1 MKKFLPLLLLNFCA
15 IVSAA
20 QITCTNDSASD
31 TTNYTNGAPNDS
43 LFFICAGQTANLLAT
58 PPAGSA
64 PWDFVWESFSVANN
78 NWNAQ
83 ATQMNVLTST
93 QSGMQPGGYRC
104 TITDATNTVVSTYI
118 AWVCRIDGVPNVNVN
133 PISPG
138 CSSVNLVGQ
147 ITNANI
153 TPYYNPP
160 TGFIDPNAA
169 LIVNANTVITVCF
182 SGTHTYVSDLA
193 FHLRGP
199 ASCGSPDI
207 ILSPSPG
214 VCNAGNDINNL
225 CFSTTA
231 SPSFNVCTAGAPL
244 TGTYD
249 SYGATATSINWAPI
263 YGCDASQPGW
273 SVQIYDC
280 VDDDFGSLTD
290 ATLTFSG
297 TSVGGDPIT
306 YTYSTA
312 SGFNSPI
319 ADNSCSAATASIFTV
334 PAPGAV
340 PINFTYTY
348 IWTAD
353 PPFEIPS
360 NTSLLNITLN
370 PGPAVDTEFTLTLT
384 GTNPGDICGGTNSD
398 TEAYD
403 YQNGAIAIINQPNT
417 EFCIT
422 DSPFNLST
430 NLTGGTWSGTGI
442 TNASAGTFNP
452 AVAGQGNHVITYTP
466 ASSCNSGAS
475 ITLSVSIGGTTTI
488 APTGILCV
496 GGDELQLQA
505 GIPGGVWSGNGIVN
519 ASTGAFDPTVA
530 GSGIHTISYVYQ
542 DVCTYTATANIT
554 VQGADDI
561 SIDNPGLV
569 CYNHPPIQLTTNA
582 SGGTWSGDGGIDA
595 NGVFDPA
602 IAGLGNNSV
611 YYTVTGNCASSDT
624 IVIFVNPNPF
634 VSAGSDLE
642 ICANATI
649 SLLATGA
656 AEYVWSPTTALSSS
670 TIANPDASPD
680 NTITYTVTGTDAI
693 GCQTNDQITIV
704 VNPNPTV
711 TASVLGNN
719 TICNGESVQL
729 DANGL
734 DSYSWT
740 PANTLSDANA
750 ESPFASPNTTTQYT
764 VSGTDINGC
773 TGTAQVTVNV
783 VLVIASFTATPETG
797 LSPLDVTFT
806 NQSTGSLFDWD
817 FGNGN
822 TLNNVTVNVSP
833 TQTYTET
840 YEYEITLIAY
850 EGNCSDT
857 ITETVFSYYFSEI
870 TKVPNVI
877 TPNGKDGNES
887 FRIESSNLKKMELL
901 IFNRWGKEVGKI
913 SRPEGEWK
921 PENHASGTYYYTLKA
936 EGYDDKTYDMQGSFT
951 ILKD

>member
-1 MKKFLPLLLLNFCA
+1 MKKILPLLLIILLTTALSAQVTCLND
-15 IVSAA
+15 I
-20 QITCTNDSASD
+20 ASD
-31 TTNYTNGAPNDS
+31 TTHYTNGAPNDS

-58 PPAGSA
+58 PPSGSA

-93 QSGMQPGGYRC
+93 QNTLQPGGYRC
-104 TITDATNTVVSTYI
+104 TITDGGNVVVGTYI
-118 AWVCRIDGVPNVNVN
+118 VWVCRIDGVPNVNVN

-138 CSSVNLVGQ
+138 CTTVNLVGQ

-160 TGFIDPNAA
+160 TGIIDPNSA

-207 ILSPSPG
+207 LLAPSPG
-214 VCNAGNDINNL
+214 VCNAGDNINNL

-249 SYGATATSINWAPI
+249 SYGATATSINWAPL

-273 SVQIYDC
+273 AVQIYDC
-280 VDDDFGSLTD
+280 VGLDFGSLTD

-297 TSVGGDPIT
+297 NSVGGDPIT
-306 YTYSTA
+306 YTYTTPA
-312 SGFNSPI
+312 GFNSPI
-319 ADNSCSAATASIFTV
+319 ADNSCSAAAASIFTV

-384 GTNPGDICGGTNSD
+384 GTNPGNVCGGTSSD

-403 YQNGAIAIINQPNT
+403 YQPGAIAIINQPNT
-417 EFCIT
+417 EFCIS
-422 DSPFNLST
+422 DSPFNLTT
-430 NLTGGTWSGTGI
+430 NFAGGTWSGTGI
-442 TNASAGTFNP
+442 TNAAAGTFNP

-475 ITLSVSIGGTTTI
+475 ITLNVSIGGTTTI

-496 GGDELQLQA
+496 GGDVVQLQA
-505 GIPGGVWSGNGIVN
+505 GIPGGVWSGPGIVN
-519 ASTGAFDPTVA
+519 ASTGTFDPSVA
-530 GSGIHTISYVYQ
+530 GAGVHTINYIYQ
-542 DVCTYTATANIT
+542 AVCAYTATTNIT
-554 VQGADDI
+554 VQGAENI
-561 SIDNPGLV
+561 SIDNPGLI

-595 NGVFDPA
+595 NGVFNPA
-602 IAGLGNNSV
+602 IAGLGNNTV
-611 YYTVTGNCASSDT
+611 YYTITGNCASSDT
-624 IVIFVNPNPF
+624 LVIFVSPNPF
-634 VSAGSDLE
+634 VNAGLDQE
-642 ICANATI
+642 ICANTNVSLAANGAT
-649 SLLATGA
+649 
-656 AEYVWSPTTALSSS
+656 EYTWSPTTALSSA
-670 TIANPDASPD
+670 TIANPIASP
-680 NTITYTVTGTDAI
+680 NSTITYTVTGTDAV
-693 GCQTNDQITIV
+693 GCQSTDQITIV
-704 VNPNPTV
+704 VNANPVV

-729 DANGL
+729 DANGSL
-734 DSYSWT
+734 SYVWT
-740 PANTLSDANA
+740 PVNSLSEANA
-750 ESPFASPNTTTQYT
+750 ESPFATPTTTTVYT

-773 TGTAQVTVNV
+773 SDSTQVTVNV

-797 LSPLDVTFT
+797 LSPLEVEFT
-806 NQSTGSLFDWD
+806 NQSTGSFFDWD

-822 TLNNVTVNVSP
+822 TLNNVTIEVSP
-833 TQTYTET
+833 VQTYIGTI
-840 YEYEITLIAY
+840 EYNITLIAY

-857 ITETVFSYYFSEI
+857 LTETVFSYYYSEI
-870 TKVPNVI
+870 TKIPNVI
-877 TPNGKDGNES
+877 TPNGKNGNDT
-887 FRIESSNLKKMELL
+887 FRILSSNLRKIEVL
-901 IFNRWGKEVGKI
+901 IYNRWGKEIGKI
-913 SRPEGEWK
+913 TRPEGEWK
-921 PENHASGTYYYTLKA
+921 PDDFAGGTYFYTLKA
-936 EGYDDKTYDMQGSFT
+936 EGYDSKKYDLQGSFT
-951 ILKD
+951 ILSD

>member
-1 MKKFLPLLLLNFCA
+1 
-15 IVSAA
+15 
-20 QITCTNDSASD
+20 
-31 TTNYTNGAPNDS
+31 

-58 PPAGSA
+58 PPGGSA
-64 PWDFVWESFSVANN
+64 PWDFVWQTFSVANN

-104 TITDATNTVVSTYI
+104 TITDATNTVVGTYI

-160 TGFIDPNAA
+160 STTIDPNSA

-207 ILSPSPG
+207 TLSPSPG
-214 VCNAGNDINNL
+214 VCNAGDNINNL
-225 CFSTTA
+225 CFSTTS

-244 TGTYD
+244 SGTYD

-496 GGDELQLQA
+496 GGDVVQLQA

-542 DVCTYTATANIT
+542 DACTYTATTNIT

-569 CYNHPPIQLTTNA
+569 CYNHPPIQLNTNA

-642 ICANATI
+642 ICANSTV

-693 GCQTNDQITIV
+693 GCQTSDQITIV

-734 DSYSWT
+734 DIYSWT
-740 PANTLSDANA
+740 PASTLSDANA
-750 ESPFASPNTTTQYT
+750 ESPFASPNTTTEYT